1 MQKINLLFFFL
12 QKGANILS
20 MLEIYV
26 TIIINEVD
34 ALITNFLKFTSMS
47 TILDWIEKYGHMLP
61 ERVGS

>member
-1 MQKINLLFFFL
+1 
-12 QKGANILS
+12 